1 MSEKV
6 KIQAGYKLIVKD
18 GSNENAYLK
27 QGTVVNLSDIAG
39 TNNKRIHLDTPFII
53 DVEVA

>member
-27 QGTVVNLSDIAG
+27 QGTVVQLSDIAG

-53 DVEVA
+53 DVVVE